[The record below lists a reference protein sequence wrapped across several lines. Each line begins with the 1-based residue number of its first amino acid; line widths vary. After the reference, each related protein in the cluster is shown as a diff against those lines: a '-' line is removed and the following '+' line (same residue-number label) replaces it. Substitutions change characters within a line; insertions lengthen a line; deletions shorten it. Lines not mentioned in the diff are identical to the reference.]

1 MATIRA
7 YKLAEELGIERSEF
21 VEKAATLGVVL
32 KNAMAQIED
41 DVANELR
48 EKLGARTERG
58 PVTERRVEQSGG
70 AAVIRR
76 RKKAEAEPVLEP
88 VVEAPAPSLR
98 EVLPEPTSAPEP
110 IVAEPETTTG
120 PEAEPEAEQAT

>member
-21 VEKAATLGVVL
+21 VEKASALGVVL
-32 KNAMAQIED
+32 KSAMAQIED

-48 EKLGARTERG
+48 DKLGARKQRG
-58 PVTERRVEQSGG
+58 PVVERRVEQKAGG

-76 RKKAEAEPVLEP
+76 RKKAE
-88 VVEAPAPSLR
+88 
-98 EVLPEPTSAPEP
+98 
-110 IVAEPETTTG
+110 
-120 PEAEPEAEQAT
+120 EPEAVVDAVSESFAAEPQVH